1 MHMRT
6 LTPLLGALLL
16 CAALPVPADPP
27 PPPPRATAELRL
39 RVVGGLAGITQYAQ
53 LEAPFWTRDLAR
65 LSLGRFEADI
75 VPFDRAGVPGVE
87 MLRLLQLGVVP
98 FGTVLLSSL
107 ADRYPQYT
115 AADLPGLNPDL
126 AALRRSLA
134 AFRPQLEQAL
144 REEHGI
150 EPLAVYVYPAQV
162 LFCKQPLEGLADLRG
177 RRVRVSSTAQG
188 DFVAALGA
196 RPRFVPFAQLA
207 QSLETGAS
215 ECAITGA
222 MSGNTLGLHLHANY
236 LYPMPIGWGM
246 AFFGAN
252 RAAWQAL
259 PEDLRTLLRAE
270 LPRLET
276 AIWLSAE
283 QETQQGVDCNLGR
296 TRCTTGRRGQM
307 HLVPVRAQDAARRDE
322 IFRSAVLPH
331 WLQRCGARCAELWS
345 RAKGLAPDGLPVE
358 P

>member
-1 MHMRT
+1 MSR
-6 LTPLLGALLL
+6 LAPLLGALLL
-16 CAALPVPADPP
+16 CAALPVWADPP
-27 PPPPRATAELRL
+27 PRAAPELRL
-39 RVVGGLAGITQYAQ
+39 RVVGGLGGLTQYAQ
-53 LEAPFWTRDLAR
+53 LEAPFWTRDLPR
-65 LSLGRFEADI
+65 LSQGRFEADV
-75 VPFDRAGVPGVE
+75 VPFDRAGVPAVD

-107 ADRYPQYT
+107 ADRYPQYM

-126 AALRRSLA
+126 ATLRRSLA
-134 AFRPQLEQAL
+134 AFRPQLEQVL
-144 REEHGI
+144 REDHGI
-150 EPLAVYVYPAQV
+150 ELLAVYVYPAQV
-162 LFCKQPLEGLADLRG
+162 LFCKRPLASLADLRG

-196 RPRFVPFAQLA
+196 IPRLVPFAQLA
-207 QSLETGAS
+207 QSMEAGAS

-222 MSGNTLGLHLHANY
+222 MPGNTLGLHLYANY
-236 LYPMPIGWGM
+236 LYPMPINWGM

-252 RAAWQAL
+252 RAAWQSL

-283 QETQQGVDCNLGR
+283 QESQQGVDCNLGR
-296 TRCTTGRRGQM
+296 SRCTTGRRGQM
-307 HLVPVRAQDAARRDE
+307 QLVPVRAQDEARRDE
-322 IFRSAVLPH
+322 VFRSAVLPR
-331 WLQRCGARCAELWS
+331 WLQRCGARCAALWT
-345 RAKGLAPDGLPVE
+345 RAMVPAQGLPVE